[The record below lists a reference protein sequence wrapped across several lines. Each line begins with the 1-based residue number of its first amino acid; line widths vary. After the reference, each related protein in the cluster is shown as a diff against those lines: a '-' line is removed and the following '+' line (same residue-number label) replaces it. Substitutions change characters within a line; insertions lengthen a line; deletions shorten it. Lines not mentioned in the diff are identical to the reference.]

1 MTAAIPRILIAVAS
15 TQSAP
20 DLARVFADVDATFPK
35 LQAARQTVAV
45 AKGKVQEKQGAFD
58 PVLTVDTATQ
68 RYNSSSSRGKGL
80 TYEMLE
86 TSVEQTTRSGVKLL
100 AGSRLNFSSVKSPA
114 SSTGELGE
122 YYVGVKVPLQ
132 RDNLV
137 NSKNVSEQ
145 IAQLEVYQL
154 EEDVKAVRNGIRL
167 TVASAFWELIA
178 ARQKQAIARQLLEL
192 ARVRSE

>member
-1 MTAAIPRILIAVAS
+1 VAS

>member
-1 MTAAIPRILIAVAS
+1 MTAAILRILIAVAS